1 MKARDA
7 AAFSASNLLQSP
19 VRTLL
24 TVLGLGVGIG
34 AILTVL
40 TLGAAGQRQVEA
52 EIARLGVNK
61 VWITPGVDTGGFSL
75 EDGQALAAATGADA
89 CAGAYTVAAVRLEGH
104 TASAQVC
111 GYDSGAERVH
121 QSALREGRSF
131 LPGEYEQGEAVALV
145 DAVLCDRLGGDV
157 LGKRLDVGGRR
168 FYVVGVEEASAPQAL
183 MQGAG
188 CVTLPLAAFLDTFQA
203 TVSEITLRLAP
214 DMDADTVCAQALS
227 ALDGPEDGYETL
239 SLQNEIDAARQVVR
253 IFVTVL
259 ACVAAVCMLTGAI
272 GVMNILL
279 ISVRERRREIGLL
292 KAIGGTALQVG
303 LLFLLEA
310 AGYGALGGL
319 LGLGLG
325 VVMIRF
331 FAGIVGLSASLTLST
346 AAPVM
351 LAALL
356 LGAAFGVLPAL
367 RAARMQP
374 VDALRSD
381 G

>member
-1 MKARDA
+1 M
-7 AAFSASNLLQSP
+7 
-19 VRTLL
+19 
-24 TVLGLGVGIG
+24 
-34 AILTVL
+34 
-40 TLGAAGQRQVEA
+40 
-52 EIARLGVNK
+52 
-61 VWITPGVDTGGFSL
+61 
-75 EDGQALAAATGADA
+75 
-89 CAGAYTVAAVRLEGH
+89 
-104 TASAQVC
+104 
-111 GYDSGAERVH
+111 
-121 QSALREGRSF
+121 
-131 LPGEYEQGEAVALV
+131 
-145 DAVLCDRLGGDV
+145 
-157 LGKRLDVGGRR
+157 
-168 FYVVGVEEASAPQAL
+168 
-183 MQGAG
+183 
-188 CVTLPLAAFLDTFQA
+188 DTFQA
-203 TVSEITLRLAP
+203 TVSEITLRLSP

-227 ALDGPEDGYETL
+227 VLDGPEDGYETL

-319 LGLGLG
+319 LGLALG
-325 VVMIRF
+325 VMMIRF
-331 FAGIVGLSASLTLST
+331 FAGIVGLDASLTLST